1 MIATARFFLVD
12 AAGRQ
17 QRFYSSFA
25 PRLHHDSTGQLHFAE
40 KLTGVAVAAQAK
52 LGRRTFLRR
61 FRRATGFNLKE
72 YLQYLRVDGARE
84 KLEFSSLP
92 INEISCMVGYED
104 PGAFRKVFQ
113 RTMGLSPGQYRRRFG
128 VADAE

>member
-1 MIATARFFLVD
+1 VFLFFICP
-12 AAGRQ
+12 AASSRQ
-17 QRFYSSFA
+17 HW
-25 PRLHHDSTGQLHFAE
+25 LQLHFAEKLSE

-52 LGRRTFLRR
+52 LRRRTFLRR

-72 YLQYLRVDGARE
+72 YLQYLRVRRARE

-92 INEISCMVGYED
+92 INEICCMVGYED

-113 RTMGLSPGQYRRRFG
+113 RTMGLSPGEYRRRFG

>member
-1 MIATARFFLVD
+1 VFISLPVMVC
-12 AAGRQ
+12 
-17 QRFYSSFA
+17 
-25 PRLHHDSTGQLHFAE
+25 
-40 KLTGVAVAAQAK
+40 VK

-61 FRRATGFNLKE
+61 FRRAAGFNLKE
-72 YLQYLRVDGARE
+72 YLQYLRVGEARE

-92 INEISCMVGYED
+92 INEISCMVRYED

-113 RTMGLSPGQYRRRFG
+113 RTMGLSPGEYRRRFG

>member
-1 MIATARFFLVD
+1 VF
-12 AAGRQ
+12 
-17 QRFYSSFA
+17 
-25 PRLHHDSTGQLHFAE
+25 QLHFAE

-61 FRRATGFNLKE
+61 FRRATGFNLKQN
-72 YLQYLRVDGARE
+72 LQYLRVGEARE

-104 PGAFRKVFQ
+104 PGAFRRVFQ
-113 RTMGLSPGQYRRRFG
+113 RIMGLSPGEYRRSFG
-128 VADAE
+128 LADAE

>member
-92 INEISCMVGYED
+92 INDVPNRQLDAVISGKRDKYNGPATPAD
-104 PGAFRKVFQ
+104 P
-113 RTMGLSPGQYRRRFG
+113 LP
-128 VADAE
+128 EPLNPHC